1 MDPETAGCWLLSTTS
16 IRRRSTN
23 NEKERKESMSR
34 QFSLAYLTIP
44 GIDPIHQ
51 IQIAREAG
59 YDYVSLRTIP
69 MGLKGEPQVHLEDDP
84 ALFRAVRQALKDCG
98 MKLLDIELLRVRE
111 DLPTDYR
118 PAFEKG
124 AELGATQ
131 VLTSVWTR
139 DHSFVVDRYG
149 ALCEQAAQ
157 FGLTL
162 NLEFPIVS
170 ELTSMEQAF
179 ALQDEVGAD
188 NLKILMDMIYVHLT
202 GVTPQEI
209 RAADPGR
216 FGIIHLCDWPSD
228 PAGRETVEIVR
239 GGRVYC
245 GEGAADLKGF
255 LEALP
260 ENVCAIELPN
270 LRELELRGQAG
281 HARRCL
287 ETAKEYFASNGL

>member
-1 MDPETAGCWLLSTTS
+1 M
-16 IRRRSTN
+16 
-23 NEKERKESMSR
+23 
-34 QFSLAYLTIP
+34 
-44 GIDPIHQ
+44 
-51 IQIAREAG
+51 
-59 YDYVSLRTIP
+59 
-69 MGLKGEPQVHLEDDP
+69 
-84 ALFRAVRQALKDCG
+84 
-98 MKLLDIELLRVRE
+98 
-111 DLPTDYR
+111 
-118 PAFEKG
+118 
-124 AELGATQ
+124 
-131 VLTSVWTR
+131 
-139 DHSFVVDRYG
+139 VDRYG

-202 GVTPQEI
+202 GVTPGEI
-209 RAADPGR
+209 RTADPGR